1 MHSSSDF
8 QWTFCCSVPLSR
20 IPGCKQRNHNSVM
33 HVADFYCILS
43 IFLGVSHAQP
53 CRFVSAGLWPAE
65 CSGVFIYNYIHFIS
79 RSRRKRASFPV
90 FGSKARFIV
99 FRSRRKSASLTVFG
113 SKAPFIVSSATLIVF
128 GSNAERALVSL
139 FLVAKRA
146 LLFLGTQK
154 ERWSHCF
161 W

>member
-99 FRSRRKSASLTVFG
+99 SRSRRKSASLTVFG
-113 SKAPFIVSSATLIVF
+113 SGKASRRKSASLIVF
-128 GSNAERALVSL
+128 GSKARFIVSTMPSCSRR
-139 FLVAKRA
+139 FCKPD
-146 LLFLGTQK
+146 
-154 ERWSHCF
+154 S
-161 W
+161 